1 MAEAALELIEVTFR
15 HKISSPKFF
24 KPWNKRQGPG
34 VFSLNLTLP
43 KGEILGLVGPNGA
56 GKTTLLRLLAGV
68 IPLDSGTIRLNGED
82 LNQSPEAIDY
92 LLRYNV
98 GHMPEQVR
106 WNGSESVLETVK
118 AFAEMRQGDV
128 NSKKLL
134 DLVGLSSKLNDGL
147 DTLSQGMRQRLS
159 LAISLMSSPKILL
172 LDEPFNGLD
181 PVAAKS
187 VEKMVKQLAEN
198 GVSIIISSHHVS
210 GMAGFVDRLAL
221 IHKGQIVAEG
231 QISEIE
237 RDLGL
242 NDRVEIGGK
251 GELPEFE
258 KLLDKNS
265 KLISSNYTDN
275 NWKAIIF
282 QPDAKLMSRIL
293 DNEHTIDFWQPKA
306 PDIVEMLCNA
316 TGLEIEEI
324 GMDINQVT
332 MLPLKIRGEEE

>member
-1 MAEAALELIEVTFR
+1 MAEAALELIDVTFR
-15 HKISSPKFF
+15 HKISSPKFLN
-24 KPWNKRQGPG
+24 PWNKRQGPG

-68 IPLDSGTIRLNGED
+68 IPLDSGSIRLNGD
-82 LNQSPEAIDY
+82 NLNQSREAIDY
-92 LLRYNV
+92 LLRCNV

-118 AFAEMRQGDV
+118 LFAEMREGHVD
-128 NSKKLL
+128 SKKLL

-159 LAISLMSSPKILL
+159 LAVSLMGSPKILL

-210 GMAGFVDRLAL
+210 GMTGFVDRLAL
-221 IHKGQIVAEG
+221 IHKGQIVADG
-231 QISEIE
+231 KISEIE

-242 NDRVEIGGK
+242 SDRIEIA
-251 GELPEFE
+251 GEGEMPDFE
-258 KLLDKNS
+258 KLLS
-265 KLISSNYTDN
+265 KKSELISSNYTDN
-275 NWKAIIF
+275 NWKAMVL
-282 QPDAKLMSRIL
+282 QPDSKLMSRIL
-293 DNEHTIDFWQPKA
+293 DNGHTINFWHPKA

-316 TGLEIEEI
+316 TGLKIEEI
-324 GMDINQVT
+324 GMEIDPVS
-332 MLPLKIRGEEE
+332 MLPLRNRGEEE

>member
-1 MAEAALELIEVTFR
+1 MAEAALELIDVTFR
-15 HKISSPKFF
+15 HKISSPKFLN
-24 KPWNKRQGPG
+24 PWNKRQGPG

-43 KGEILGLVGPNGA
+43 KGQILGLVGPNGA

-68 IPLDSGTIRLNGED
+68 IPLDSGTIRLNGDD

-92 LLRYNV
+92 LLRCNV

-106 WNGSESVLETVK
+106 WNGSESVLETVML
-118 AFAEMRQGDV
+118 FAEMREGDV
-128 NSKKLL
+128 DSKKLL

-159 LAISLMSSPKILL
+159 LAVSLMGSPKILL

-198 GVSIIISSHHVS
+198 GVSIIISSHHVA
-210 GMAGFVDRLAL
+210 GMADFVDRLAL

-231 QISEIE
+231 KISEIE
-237 RDLGL
+237 QDLGL
-242 NDRVEIGGK
+242 SNRIEIA
-251 GELPEFE
+251 GEGEMPDFG
-258 KLLDKNS
+258 KLLNKKS
-265 KLISSNYTDN
+265 ELISSTNTSKK
-275 NWKAIIF
+275 WKAMVL
-282 QPDAKLMSRIL
+282 QPDSKLMSRIL
-293 DNEHTIDFWQPKA
+293 DNGHIINFWQPKA

-316 TGLEIEEI
+316 TGLKIEEI
-324 GMDINQVT
+324 GMEIDPVS
-332 MLPLKIRGEEE
+332 MLPLRNRGEEE

>member
-15 HKISSPKFF
+15 HKISSPRFLN
-24 KPWNKRQGPG
+24 PWNKRQGPG
-34 VFSLNLTLP
+34 VFSLSLTLP
-43 KGEILGLVGPNGA
+43 KGKILGLVGPNGA

-68 IPLDSGTIRLNGED
+68 IPLDSGTIRLNGDD
-82 LNQSPEAIDY
+82 LNQSPEAMDY
-92 LLRYNV
+92 LLRCNV

-106 WNGSESVLETVK
+106 WNGSESVLETMK
-118 AFAEMRQGDV
+118 LFAEMREGNVD
-128 NSKKLL
+128 SKKLL

-159 LAISLMSSPKILL
+159 LAISLMGSPKILL

-187 VEKMVKQLAEN
+187 VEKMVKQLSEN

-210 GMAGFVDRLAL
+210 GMNGFVDRLAL

-251 GELPEFE
+251 GDLPDFE
-258 KLLDKNS
+258 KLLNKNS

-275 NWKAIIF
+275 NWKAMIF

-293 DNEHTIDFWQPKA
+293 NNKHNIDFWQPKA

>member
-1 MAEAALELIEVTFR
+1 MAEAALELIDVTFR
-15 HKISSPKFF
+15 HKISSPKFLN
-24 KPWNKRQGPG
+24 PWNKRQGPG

-68 IPLDSGTIRLNGED
+68 IPLDSGTIRLNGDD
-82 LNQSPEAIDY
+82 LNESPEAIDY
-92 LLRYNV
+92 LLRCNV

-106 WNGSESVLETVK
+106 WNGSESVLETMML
-118 AFAEMRQGDV
+118 FAEMREGDV
-128 NSKKLL
+128 DSKKLL

-159 LAISLMSSPKILL
+159 LAVSLMGSPKILL

-198 GVSIIISSHHVS
+198 GVSIIISSHHVA
-210 GMAGFVDRLAL
+210 GMADFVDRLAL

-231 QISEIE
+231 KISEIE
-237 RDLGL
+237 QDLGL
-242 NDRVEIGGK
+242 SNRIEIA
-251 GELPEFE
+251 GEGEMPDFG
-258 KLLDKNS
+258 KLLHKKS
-265 KLISSNYTDN
+265 ELISSTNTSKK
-275 NWKAIIF
+275 WKAMVL
-282 QPDAKLMSRIL
+282 QPDSKLMSRIL
-293 DNEHTIDFWQPKA
+293 DNGHIINFWQPKA

-316 TGLEIEEI
+316 TGLKIEEI
-324 GMDINQVT
+324 GMEIDPVS
-332 MLPLKIRGEEE
+332 MLPLRNRGEEE

>member
-1 MAEAALELIEVTFR
+1 MAEAALELIDVTFR
-15 HKISSPKFF
+15 HKISSPKFLN
-24 KPWNKRQGPG
+24 PWNKRQGPG

-68 IPLDSGTIRLNGED
+68 IPLDSGSIRLNGD
-82 LNQSPEAIDY
+82 CLNQSRETIDY
-92 LLRYNV
+92 LLRCNV

-118 AFAEMRQGDV
+118 LFAEMREGHVD
-128 NSKKLL
+128 SKKLL

-159 LAISLMSSPKILL
+159 LAISLMGSPKILL

-210 GMAGFVDRLAL
+210 GMTGFVDRLAL
-221 IHKGQIVAEG
+221 IHKGQIVADG
-231 QISEIE
+231 KISEIE

-242 NDRVEIGGK
+242 SDRVEIS
-251 GELPEFE
+251 GEGEMPDFE
-258 KLLDKNS
+258 KLLNKKS
-265 KLISSNYTDN
+265 VLISSNYTNN
-275 NWKAIIF
+275 NWEAMVL
-282 QPDAKLMSRIL
+282 QPDSKLMSRIL
-293 DNEHTIDFWQPKA
+293 DNGHTINFWHPKA

-316 TGLEIEEI
+316 TGLKIEEI
-324 GMDINQVT
+324 GMEIDPVS
-332 MLPLKIRGEEE
+332 MLPLRNRGEEE

>member
-1 MAEAALELIEVTFR
+1 MAEAALELIGVTFR
-15 HKISSPKFF
+15 HKISAPKFF
-24 KPWNKRQGPG
+24 NPWNKRQGPG

-56 GKTTLLRLLAGV
+56 GKTTLLRVLAGV
-68 IPLDSGTIRLNGED
+68 IPLDSGTIRFNGDD

-92 LLRYNV
+92 LLRCNV

-118 AFAEMRQGDV
+118 SFAEMREGDV
-128 NSKKLL
+128 DSKKLL

-210 GMAGFVDRLAL
+210 GMNGFVDRLAL

-282 QPDAKLMSRIL
+282 QPDSKLMSRIL

>member
-1 MAEAALELIEVTFR
+1 MAEAALELIDVTFR
-15 HKISSPKFF
+15 HKIPAPKFLN
-24 KPWNKRQGPG
+24 PWNKRRGPG

-56 GKTTLLRLLAGV
+56 GKTTLLRVLAGV
-68 IPLDSGTIRLNGED
+68 IPLDSGTIRLNGDD

-92 LLRYNV
+92 LLRCNV

-118 AFAEMRQGDV
+118 SFAEMREGDV
-128 NSKKLL
+128 DSKKLL

-282 QPDAKLMSRIL
+282 QPDSKLMSRIL

>member
-1 MAEAALELIEVTFR
+1 MAEAALELIEVSFR
-15 HKISSPKFF
+15 HKIASPKLF
-24 KPWNKRQGPG
+24 KPWNKRKGPG

-68 IPLDSGTIRLNGED
+68 IPLDSGTIRLNGDD
-82 LNQSPEAIDY
+82 LNQRSEAIDY
-92 LLRYNV
+92 LLRCNV

-106 WNGSESVLETVK
+106 WNGSESVLETMK
-118 AFAEMRQGDV
+118 LFGEMREGQI

-134 DLVGLSSKLNDGL
+134 ELVGLSSKLNDGL

-159 LAISLMSSPKILL
+159 LAISLMGSPQILL

-231 QISEIE
+231 KISEIE
-237 RDLGL
+237 QDLGL
-242 NDRVEIGGK
+242 SDRIEIAGE
-251 GELPEFE
+251 GELPNFD
-258 KLLDKNS
+258 KLLNKKS
-265 KLISSNYTDN
+265 KLISSHYSSNK
-275 NWKAIIF
+275 WKAMIF

-293 DNEHTIDFWQPKA
+293 ENGHTIEFWQPKA

-324 GMDINQVT
+324 GMEINPVS
-332 MLPLKIRGEEE
+332 MLPLRIRGEEE

>member
-1 MAEAALELIEVTFR
+1 MLKIKNLNKSFGGLKAVNDVNLEVKKGSITGLI
-15 HKISSPKFF
+15 
-24 KPWNKRQGPG
+24 
-34 VFSLNLTLP
+34 
-43 KGEILGLVGPNGA
+43 GPNGA

-68 IPLDSGTIRLNGED
+68 IPLDSGSIRLNGD
-82 LNQSPEAIDY
+82 NLNQSREAIDY
-92 LLRYNV
+92 LLRCNV

-118 AFAEMRQGDV
+118 LFAEMREGHVD
-128 NSKKLL
+128 SKKLL
-134 DLVGLSSKLNDGL
+134 GLVGLSSKLNDGL

-159 LAISLMSSPKILL
+159 LAISLMGSPQILL

-231 QISEIE
+231 KISEIE
-237 RDLGL
+237 QDLGL
-242 NDRVEIGGK
+242 NDRVEIAGG
-251 GELPEFE
+251 GELPNFE
-258 KLLDKNS
+258 KLLNKKS
-265 KLISSNYTDN
+265 ELISSHYSSNK
-275 NWKAIIF
+275 WKAMIF

-293 DNEHTIDFWQPKA
+293 ENGHTIEFWQPKA

-324 GMDINQVT
+324 GMEINPVS
-332 MLPLKIRGEEE
+332 MLPLRTRGEEE

>member
-1 MAEAALELIEVTFR
+1 MAEAALELIDVTFR
-15 HKISSPKFF
+15 HKISSPKFLN
-24 KPWNKRQGPG
+24 PWNKRQGPG

-68 IPLDSGTIRLNGED
+68 IPLDSGTIRLNGD
-82 LNQSPEAIDY
+82 GLNESPEAIDY
-92 LLRYNV
+92 LLRCNV

-106 WNGSESVLETVK
+106 WNGSESVLETMML
-118 AFAEMRQGDV
+118 FAEMREGDV
-128 NSKKLL
+128 DSKKLL

-159 LAISLMSSPKILL
+159 LAVSLMGSPKILL

-198 GVSIIISSHHVS
+198 GVSIIISSHHVA
-210 GMAGFVDRLAL
+210 GMADFVDRLAL

-231 QISEIE
+231 KISEIE
-237 RDLGL
+237 QDLGL
-242 NDRVEIGGK
+242 SNRIEIA
-251 GELPEFE
+251 GEGEMPDFG
-258 KLLDKNS
+258 KLLHKKS
-265 KLISSNYTDN
+265 ELISSTNTSKK
-275 NWKAIIF
+275 WKAMVL
-282 QPDAKLMSRIL
+282 QPDSKLMSRIL
-293 DNEHTIDFWQPKA
+293 HNGHIINFWQPKA

-316 TGLEIEEI
+316 TGLKIEEI
-324 GMDINQVT
+324 GMEIDPVS
-332 MLPLKIRGEEE
+332 MLPLRNRGEEE

>member
-1 MAEAALELIEVTFR
+1 MN
-15 HKISSPKFF
+15 
-24 KPWNKRQGPG
+24 PWNKRQGPG

-68 IPLDSGTIRLNGED
+68 IPLDSGTIRLHGDD

-92 LLRYNV
+92 LLRCNV

-118 AFAEMRQGDV
+118 LFAEMREGDV
-128 NSKKLL
+128 DSKKLL

-210 GMAGFVDRLAL
+210 GMNGFVDRLAL

-231 QISEIE
+231 KISEIE

-265 KLISSNYTDN
+265 KLISSNYRDN
-275 NWKAIIF
+275 NWKAMIF
-282 QPDAKLMSRIL
+282 QPDSKLISRIL
-293 DNEHTIDFWQPKA
+293 DNDHTIDFWQPKA
-306 PDIVEMLCNA
+306 PDIVEMLCSA

>member
-1 MAEAALELIEVTFR
+1 MAEAALELIDVTFR
-15 HKISSPKFF
+15 HKISAPKFF
-24 KPWNKRQGPG
+24 NPWNKRQGPG

-56 GKTTLLRLLAGV
+56 GKTTLLRVLAGV
-68 IPLDSGTIRLNGED
+68 IPLDSGTIRLNGDD

-92 LLRYNV
+92 LLRCNI

-118 AFAEMRQGDV
+118 SFAEMREGDV
-128 NSKKLL
+128 DSKKLL

-242 NDRVEIGGK
+242 KDRVEIGGK

-282 QPDAKLMSRIL
+282 QPDSKLMSRIL

-332 MLPLKIRGEEE
+332 MLPLKISGEEE

>member
-1 MAEAALELIEVTFR
+1 MAEAALELIDVTFR
-15 HKISSPKFF
+15 HKIPAPKLLN
-24 KPWNKRQGPG
+24 PWNKRQGPG

-56 GKTTLLRLLAGV
+56 GKTTLLRVLAGV
-68 IPLDSGTIRLNGED
+68 IPLDSGTIRLNGDD
-82 LNQSPEAIDY
+82 LNQSPESIDY
-92 LLRYNV
+92 LLRCNV

-118 AFAEMRQGDV
+118 LFAEMREGDV
-128 NSKKLL
+128 DSKKLL

-210 GMAGFVDRLAL
+210 GMNGFVDRLAL

-231 QISEIE
+231 KISEIE

-275 NWKAIIF
+275 NWKAMIF
-282 QPDAKLMSRIL
+282 QPDSKLISRIL
-293 DNEHTIDFWQPKA
+293 DNDHTIDFWQPKA
-306 PDIVEMLCNA
+306 PDIVEMLCSA

>member
-1 MAEAALELIEVTFR
+1 MAEAALELIDVTFR
-15 HKISSPKFF
+15 HKISSPKFLN
-24 KPWNKRQGPG
+24 PWNKRQGPG

-68 IPLDSGTIRLNGED
+68 IPLDSGTIRLNGDD

-92 LLRYNV
+92 LLRCNV

-106 WNGSESVLETVK
+106 WNGSESVLETVML
-118 AFAEMRQGDV
+118 FAEMREGEVD
-128 NSKKLL
+128 STKLL

-159 LAISLMSSPKILL
+159 LAVSLMGSPKILL

-198 GVSIIISSHHVS
+198 GVSIIISSHHVA
-210 GMAGFVDRLAL
+210 GMADFVDRLAL

-231 QISEIE
+231 KISEIE
-237 RDLGL
+237 QDLGL
-242 NDRVEIGGK
+242 SNRIEIA
-251 GELPEFE
+251 GEGEMPDFG
-258 KLLDKNS
+258 KLLNKKS
-265 KLISSNYTDN
+265 ELISSTNTSKK
-275 NWKAIIF
+275 WKAMVL
-282 QPDAKLMSRIL
+282 QPDSKLMSRIL
-293 DNEHTIDFWQPKA
+293 DNGHIINFWQPKA

-316 TGLEIEEI
+316 TGLKIEEI
-324 GMDINQVT
+324 GMEIDPVS
-332 MLPLKIRGEEE
+332 MLPLRNRGEEE

>member
-1 MAEAALELIEVTFR
+1 MAEAALELIDVTFR
-15 HKISSPKFF
+15 NKISAPKFLN
-24 KPWNKRQGPG
+24 PWNKRRGPG

-56 GKTTLLRLLAGV
+56 GKTTLLRVLAGV
-68 IPLDSGTIRLNGED
+68 IPLDSGTIRLNGDD

-92 LLRYNV
+92 LLRCNV

-118 AFAEMRQGDV
+118 SFAEMREGDV
-128 NSKKLL
+128 DSKKLL

-275 NWKAIIF
+275 NWKAMIF
-282 QPDAKLMSRIL
+282 QPDSKLMSRIL

-332 MLPLKIRGEEE
+332 MLPLKISGEEE

>member
-15 HKISSPKFF
+15 HKISSPKFL

-68 IPLDSGTIRLNGED
+68 IPLDSGTIRLNGDD

-92 LLRYNV
+92 LLRCNV

-106 WNGSESVLETVK
+106 WNGSESVLETMK
-118 AFAEMRQGDV
+118 LFAEMREEKI

-134 DLVGLSSKLNDGL
+134 EIVGLSSKLNDGL

-159 LAISLMSSPKILL
+159 LAISLMGSPKILL

-187 VEKMVKQLAEN
+187 VEKMVKQLAAN
-198 GVSIIISSHHVS
+198 GVSIIVSSHHVS

-231 QISEIE
+231 KISEIE
-237 RDLGL
+237 QDLGL
-242 NDRVEIGGK
+242 SDRVEIAGA
-251 GELPEFE
+251 GELPNFE
-258 KLLDKNS
+258 KLLKKHS
-265 KLISSNYTDN
+265 KLISSHHSSSK
-275 NWKAIIF
+275 WEAMIF

-293 DNEHTIDFWQPKA
+293 NNGHTIDFWQPKA

-324 GMDINQVT
+324 GMEINSVS
-332 MLPLKIRGEEE
+332 MLPLRTRGEEE

>member
-1 MAEAALELIEVTFR
+1 
-15 HKISSPKFF
+15 
-24 KPWNKRQGPG
+24 
-34 VFSLNLTLP
+34 
-43 KGEILGLVGPNGA
+43 
-56 GKTTLLRLLAGV
+56 
-68 IPLDSGTIRLNGED
+68 
-82 LNQSPEAIDY
+82 
-92 LLRYNV
+92 
-98 GHMPEQVR
+98 MPEQVR

-118 AFAEMRQGDV
+118 SFAEMREGDV
-128 NSKKLL
+128 DSKKLL

-282 QPDAKLMSRIL
+282 QPDSKLMSRIL

-332 MLPLKIRGEEE
+332 MLPLKISGEEE

>member
-1 MAEAALELIEVTFR
+1 MAEAALELIDVTFR
-15 HKISSPKFF
+15 HEIPSPKFF

-56 GKTTLLRLLAGV
+56 GKTTLLRMLAGV
-68 IPLDSGTIRLNGED
+68 IPLDSGTIRLNGDD
-82 LNQSPEAIDY
+82 LNKRLEPVDY
-92 LLRYNV
+92 LLRCNV

-106 WNGSESVLETVK
+106 WNGSESVLETMMG
-118 AFAEMRQGDV
+118 FAEMREGNID
-128 NSKKLL
+128 SKKLL
-134 DLVGLSSKLNDGL
+134 ELVGLSSKLADGL

-159 LAISLMSSPKILL
+159 LAIALMGAPKILL

-187 VEKMVKQLAEN
+187 VEKMVKQLADN

-210 GMAGFVDRLAL
+210 GMADFVDRLAL

-231 QISEIE
+231 KISEIE

-242 NDRVEIGGK
+242 SNRIEIAGEGKMPDFEKLINKK
-251 GELPEFE
+251 GEL
-258 KLLDKNS
+258 
-265 KLISSNYTDN
+265 ISSTNTAN
-275 NWKAIIF
+275 KWKAIVL
-282 QPDAKLMSRIL
+282 QPDSKLMSRIL
-293 DNEHTIDFWQPKA
+293 DNGHTINFWHPKA

-316 TGLEIEEI
+316 TGLKIEEI
-324 GMDINQVT
+324 GMEIDPVS
-332 MLPLKIRGEEE
+332 MLPLRYRGEEE

>member
-1 MAEAALELIEVTFR
+1 MAEAALELVDVTFR
-15 HKISSPKFF
+15 HKISSPKFLN
-24 KPWNKRQGPG
+24 PWNKRQGPG

-68 IPLDSGTIRLNGED
+68 LPLDSGTIRLNGD
-82 LNQSPEAIDY
+82 ALNKRLKSIDY
-92 LLRYNV
+92 SLRCNV

-106 WNGSESVLETVK
+106 WNGSESVLETMNS
-118 AFAEMRQGDV
+118 FAEMREDDID
-128 NSKKLL
+128 SKKLL
-134 DLVGLSSKLNDGL
+134 ELVGLSSKLTDGL

-159 LAISLMSSPKILL
+159 LAISLMGAPKILL

-187 VEKMVKQLAEN
+187 VEKMVKQLADN

-210 GMAGFVDRLAL
+210 GMADLVDRLAL

-231 QISEIE
+231 KISEIE

-242 NDRVEIGGK
+242 SNRIEIA
-251 GELPEFE
+251 GEGEMPDFE
-258 KLLDKNS
+258 KLLGKKS
-265 KLISSNYTDN
+265 ELISSTNRSN
-275 NWKAIIF
+275 KWQAMVF
-282 QPDAKLMSRIL
+282 QPDSKLMSRIL
-293 DNEHTIDFWQPKA
+293 DSGHKISFWHPKA

-316 TGLEIEEI
+316 TGLKIEEI
-324 GMDINQVT
+324 GMDIDPVS
-332 MLPLKIRGEEE
+332 MLPLRNRGEEE